1 MLSLRNVRLAA
12 LPLVAAC
19 SPATPPES
27 AGFVYRLG
35 VDTVAVAS
43 VTWSTNRVQGV
54 YVNRV
59 PTTAVVR
66 WNADVDERG
75 KVRRLERVHTTGD
88 SITERVLITLA
99 NDSATIQRQAGDST
113 TTRRFA
119 AAPIALPRHPATD
132 AGLLE
137 LQTRQLVAGGMN
149 EVMGESFSTG
159 DTVVAADTMRRVA
172 PDTVVVPG
180 PRLVIDSAG
189 RILKLGDNAER
200 ATVDIEALAT
210 AFRSRPLG
218 ELSPRDSVAA
228 MIGGANVSVAYGS
241 PRKRG
246 REVFG
251 ALVPWDRP
259 WRTGANNA
267 TFFTTDK
274 DIRAGSVNVPAG
286 RYSVFTI
293 PGQSGWTL
301 LLSKNL
307 GDNAAVYDSTTIV
320 ARIPMQSGAA
330 ASSAERLTFEIAPDG
345 TFRVTWDTVSASVQ
359 LRR

>member
-1 MLSLRNVRLAA
+1 MLSLRNIRPFA
-12 LPLVAAC
+12 LLIAGGCTSA
-19 SPATPPES
+19 SPET
-27 AGFVYRLG
+27 AGVVYRLG
-35 VDTVAVAS
+35 VDTIAVAS
-43 VTWSTNRVQGV
+43 VTWSKNKVQGV

-59 PTTAVVR
+59 PATTVVR
-66 WNADVDERG
+66 WNADVDESG
-75 KVRRLERVHTTGD
+75 NVRRLERVHTTGD
-88 SITERVLITLA
+88 STTERVLITLA
-99 NDSATIQRQAGDST
+99 NDSATIQRQVGDST

-119 AAPIALPRHPATD
+119 AAPVALPRHPSTD

-137 LQTRQLVAGGMN
+137 LKTRQLVASGKS
-149 EVMGESFSTG
+149 ELPGESFSTG
-159 DTVVAADTMRRVA
+159 DTLAGRDTTRLIA

-189 RILKLGDNAER
+189 RILKFNENAR
-200 ATVDIEALAT
+200 TTVDIEALIT
-210 AFRSRPLG
+210 AFASRPLG

-228 MIGGANVSVAYGS
+228 TIGGANVSVAYGS

-246 REVFG
+246 RAVFG

-267 TFFTTDK
+267 TFFTTDQA
-274 DIRAGSVNVPAG
+274 IRAGSVRVPAG
-286 RYSVFTI
+286 KYSVFTI

-301 LLSKNL
+301 LLSNNL

-330 ASSAERLTFEIAPDG
+330 ASPAERLTFEIAGDG
-345 TFRVTWDTVSASVQ
+345 MLRVSWDTVAASVQ
-359 LRR
+359 LKR

>member
-1 MLSLRNVRLAA
+1 MLSLRNLVPGVLLAA
-12 LPLVAAC
+12 AC
-19 SPATPPES
+19 TASRPSET

-35 VDTVAVAS
+35 VDTVAVSS
-43 VTWSTNRVQGV
+43 VTWSGRKAEGV
-54 YVNRV
+54 YLNRV
-59 PTTAVVR
+59 PVTSVVR
-66 WNADVDERG
+66 WNADVDESG
-75 KVRRLERVHTTGD
+75 KVHRLERVHTTGD
-88 SITERVLITLA
+88 SVTERVLISLA
-99 NDSATIQRQAGDST
+99 NDSATIERRRGDST

-119 AAPIALPRHPATD
+119 AAAVAVPRHPATD

-137 LQTRQLVAGGMN
+137 LQTRQLVASGMT

-159 DTVVAADTMRRVA
+159 DTIVTYDTTRRVA

-189 RILKLGDNAER
+189 RILRLGDNAER
-200 ATVDIEALAT
+200 TAVDIEALVAE
-210 AFRSRPLG
+210 FSSRPLG

-228 MIGGANVSVAYGS
+228 NIGGANVSVAYGS

-246 REVFG
+246 REIFG
-251 ALVPWDRP
+251 GLVPWDQP

-267 TFFTTDK
+267 TFFTTDQ
-274 DIRAGSVNVPAG
+274 DLRAGSTRVRAG

-301 LLSKNL
+301 LLSNNL
-307 GDNAAVYDSTTIV
+307 GDNAAGYDSTTIV
-320 ARIPMQSGAA
+320 ARIPMQSGTVEPV
-330 ASSAERLTFEIAPDG
+330 ERLTFELAADG
-345 TFRVTWDTVSASVQ
+345 TLRVMWDTVAASVV

>member
-1 MLSLRNVRLAA
+1 MIALRNLAVGG
-12 LPLVAAC
+12 LGLIAAC

-43 VTWSTNRVQGV
+43 VTWSKNKVQGV

-59 PTTAVVR
+59 PATAVVR
-66 WNADVDERG
+66 WNADVDESG

-88 SITERVLITLA
+88 SVTERVLITLA
-99 NDSATIQRQAGDST
+99 GDSATIQRQVGDST

-119 AAPIALPRHPATD
+119 AAPVAVPRHPATD

-137 LQTRQLVAGGMN
+137 LRTRQLVASGMN

-159 DTVVAADTMRRVA
+159 DTLSAADTLRRVA

-189 RILKLGDNAER
+189 RILKLGENAER
-200 ATVDIEALAT
+200 AAVDIEALAA

-228 MIGGANVSVAYGS
+228 TIGGANVSMAYGS

-251 ALVPWDRP
+251 ALVPWNRP

-274 DIRAGSVNVPAG
+274 DIRAGSVRVPAG
-286 RYSVFTI
+286 KYSVFTI

-307 GDNAAVYDSTTIV
+307 GDNAAAYDSTTIV
-320 ARIPMQSGAA
+320 ARIPMQSGTAA
-330 ASSAERLTFEIAPDG
+330 TPAERLTFEIAPDG
-345 TFRVTWDTVSASVQ
+345 MLHLTWDTVSASVQ

>member
-1 MLSLRNVRLAA
+1 MIALRN
-12 LPLVAAC
+12 LVVGGLGLIAAC
-19 SPATPPES
+19 SPPQPET

-43 VTWSTNRVQGV
+43 VTWAANKAEGV

-59 PTTAVVR
+59 PVTTVVR
-66 WNADVDERG
+66 WNADVDASG

-88 SITERVLITLA
+88 SVTERVLITLA
-99 NDSATIQRQAGDST
+99 NDSATIERRQGDST

-119 AAPIALPRHPATD
+119 AAPVALPRHPSTD

-137 LQTRQLVAGGMN
+137 LQTRQLVASGMT

-159 DTVVAADTMRRVA
+159 DTVVTPDTTRRVA

-180 PRLVIDSAG
+180 PRLLIDSTG
-189 RILKLGDNAER
+189 RILKLNENAER
-200 ATVDIEALAT
+200 ATVDIEALVA
-210 AFRSRPLG
+210 AFKSRPLG
-218 ELSPRDSVAA
+218 DLSPRDSVAGA
-228 MIGGANVSVAYGS
+228 IGGANVSVAYGS

-246 REVFG
+246 RDVFG

-267 TFFTTDK
+267 TFFTTDQP
-274 DIRAGSVNVPAG
+274 IRAGSVRVPAG
-286 RYSVFTI
+286 KYSVFTI
-293 PGQSGWTL
+293 PGQAGWTL
-301 LLSKNL
+301 LLSSNL

-330 ASSAERLTFEIAPDG
+330 STPAERLTFEIAPDG
-345 TFRVTWDTVSASVQ
+345 TLRVTWDAVSASVQ

>member
-1 MLSLRNVRLAA
+1 MFSLHNLIYGA
-12 LPLVAAC
+12 LLLVVAC
-19 SPATPPES
+19 TPATPPET

-43 VTWSTNRVQGV
+43 VTWSKDKAQGV

-59 PTTAVVR
+59 PVTTVVR
-66 WNADVDERG
+66 WNADVDEKG
-75 KVRRLERVHTTGD
+75 KVHRLERVHTTGD

-119 AAPIALPRHPATD
+119 AAPVAVPRHPSTD

-137 LQTRQLVAGGMN
+137 LQTRQVVASGMDM
-149 EVMGESFSTG
+149 VMGESFSTG
-159 DTVVAADTMRRVA
+159 DTMVTYDTTRRVA
-172 PDTVVVPG
+172 PDTIVVPG
-180 PRLVIDSAG
+180 PRLVIDSVG
-189 RILKLGDNAER
+189 RILKFNENER
-200 ATVDIEALAT
+200 TTVDIEALVT
-210 AFRSRPLG
+210 AFNSRPLG

-228 MIGGANVSVAYGS
+228 TISGAHVSVAYGS

-246 REVFG
+246 RAVFG

-267 TFFTTDK
+267 TFFTTDQA
-274 DIRAGSVNVPAG
+274 IRAGSIRVPAG
-286 RYSVFTI
+286 KYSVFTI
-293 PGQSGWTL
+293 PGQQGWTL
-301 LLSKNL
+301 LLSSNL

-320 ARIPMQSGAA
+320 ARIPMQSGPAA
-330 ASSAERLTFEIAPDG
+330 TPAERLTFDIAADG
-345 TFRVTWDTVSASVQ
+345 MLRVSWDTVAASVQ

>member
-1 MLSLRNVRLAA
+1 MFSLRNVRLAA
-12 LPLVAAC
+12 LTLAAAC
-19 SPATPPES
+19 APANPPET

-43 VTWSTNRVQGV
+43 VTWSKNKVQGV

-59 PTTAVVR
+59 PATAVVR

-75 KVRRLERVHTTGD
+75 NVRRVERVHTTGD

-99 NDSATIQRQAGDST
+99 SDSATIQRQVGDST

-119 AAPIALPRHPATD
+119 AAPVALPRHPSTD

-137 LQTRQLVAGGMN
+137 LRTRQLVASGMN
-149 EVMGESFSTG
+149 EIVEESFSTG
-159 DTVVAADTMRRVA
+159 DTLSAADTLRRVA

-200 ATVDIEALAT
+200 TTVDIEALAT
-210 AFRSRPLG
+210 AFRGRPLG

-228 MIGGANVSVAYGS
+228 SIGGANVSVAYGS

-267 TFFTTDK
+267 TLFTTDQP
-274 DIRAGSVNVPAG
+274 IRAGSVRLPAG
-286 RYSVFTI
+286 KYSVFTI

-301 LLSKNL
+301 LLSSNL

-320 ARIPMQSGAA
+320 ARIPMQSSA
-330 ASSAERLTFEIAPDG
+330 ASTPAERLTFEITPDG
-345 TFRVTWDTVSASVQ
+345 TLRVTWDTVSASVQ

>member
-1 MLSLRNVRLAA
+1 MLSLRNVHPAA
-12 LPLVAAC
+12 LLFAAGC
-19 SPATPPES
+19 ASTKAPES

-35 VDTVAVAS
+35 VDTVAVSS
-43 VTWSTNRVQGV
+43 VTWSGRKAEGV

-59 PTTAVVR
+59 PVTTVVR
-66 WNADVDERG
+66 WNADVDEVG

-99 NDSATIQRQAGDST
+99 NDSATIERRRGDST

-119 AAPIALPRHPATD
+119 AAAVAVPRHPSTD
-132 AGLLE
+132 PGLLE
-137 LQTRQLVAGGMN
+137 LQTRQLVASGMT
-149 EVMGESFSTG
+149 EVMGESFGTG
-159 DTVVAADTMRRVA
+159 DTVVTADTTRRVA

-200 ATVDIEALAT
+200 TAVDIEALVAAFAT
-210 AFRSRPLG
+210 RPLG

-228 MIGGANVSVAYGS
+228 TIGGANVSVAYGS

-267 TFFTTDK
+267 TFLTTDQ
-274 DIRAGSVNVPAG
+274 DIRAGSVRVPAG
-286 RYSVFTI
+286 KYSVFTI
-293 PGQSGWTL
+293 PGQSAWTL
-301 LLSKNL
+301 LLSNNL
-307 GDNAAVYDSTTIV
+307 GDNAAAYDSTTIV
-320 ARIPMQSGAA
+320 ARIPMEAGVTAA
-330 ASSAERLTFEIAPDG
+330 PVENLTFVIEPDG
-345 TFRVTWDTVSASVQ
+345 VLRVSWDNVTASVP